1 MSISND
7 KKSRGNGIIISIL
20 IVILICCIGFF
31 VYHKWSVRQKELEF
45 EKMREQETITTEQPA
60 TEIVA
65 EVEQE
70 TETEEVDTT
79 VYCDPVYDFDE
90 LHAQN
95 KDIYAWIEIPG
106 TKVDYPVLQ
115 SETDNYYLNRNV
127 DNSSGYPGCIY
138 TNACNQKD
146 FSDYITVLYGHNM
159 KNKTMFGSLHSFED
173 KDFFDENDKIYVYT
187 EDRRLTYEIKEAVK
201 YTNAYIQVEYELDSA
216 TDRDLFLKDL
226 SQYLDSSVAHEREDV
241 TVEDEDKLLVLST
254 CVAGQSDHRYLIVG
268 VLKEEAY
275 YRTEE

>member
-1 MSISND
+1 MSASGKKEKD
-7 KKSRGNGIIISIL
+7 KVVIIIIL
-20 IVILICCIGFF
+20 AAILVCSIGFF
-31 VYHKWSVRQKELEF
+31 IYHKWSVRQKELEF
-45 EKMREQETITTEQPA
+45 EKMREQETIAAEQPA
-60 TEIVA
+60 TEVA
-65 EVEQE
+65 AEEE
-70 TETEEVDTT
+70 TETEEVDDT

-95 KDIYAWIEIPG
+95 EDIYAWIEIPG

-127 DNSSGYPGCIY
+127 DNSTGYPGCIY

-173 KDFFDENDKIYVYT
+173 EDFFNENDKIYVYT

-201 YTNAYIQVEYELDSA
+201 YTNAYIQVEYALDKLE
-216 TDRDLFLKDL
+216 DRDLFLEDL
-226 SQYLDSSVAHEREDV
+226 SQYLDSSVAHEREDI
-241 TVEDEDKLLVLST
+241 TINDESKLIVLST

-268 VLKEEAY
+268 VLEEEAFY
-275 YRTEE
+275 KQAEE

>member
-1 MSISND
+1 MSASGKKEKD
-7 KKSRGNGIIISIL
+7 KVVIIIIL
-20 IVILICCIGFF
+20 AAILVCSIGFF
-31 VYHKWSVRQKELEF
+31 IYHKWSVRQKELEF
-45 EKMREQETITTEQPA
+45 EKMREQETIAAEQPA
-60 TEIVA
+60 TEVA
-65 EVEQE
+65 AEEE
-70 TETEEVDTT
+70 TETEEVDDT

-95 KDIYAWIEIPG
+95 EDIYAWIEIPG

-127 DNSSGYPGCIY
+127 DNSTGYPGCIY

-173 KDFFDENDKIYVYT
+173 EDFFNENDKIYVYT

-201 YTNAYIQVEYELDSA
+201 YTNAYIQVEYALDKLE
-216 TDRDLFLKDL
+216 DRDLFLEDL
-226 SQYLDSSVAHEREDV
+226 SQYLDSSVAHEREDI
-241 TVEDEDKLLVLST
+241 TIDDESKLIVLST

-268 VLKEEAY
+268 VLEEEAFY
-275 YRTEE
+275 KQAEE

>member
-1 MSISND
+1 MSASGKKEKD
-7 KKSRGNGIIISIL
+7 KVVIIIIL
-20 IVILICCIGFF
+20 AAILVCSIGFF

-45 EKMREQETITTEQPA
+45 EKMREQEKIAAEQPA
-60 TEIVA
+60 TEVA
-65 EVEQE
+65 AEEE
-70 TETEEVDTT
+70 TETEEVDDT

-95 KDIYAWIEIPG
+95 EDIYAWIEIPG

-127 DNSSGYPGCIY
+127 DNSTGYPGCIY

-173 KDFFDENDKIYVYT
+173 EDFFNENDKIYVYT

-201 YTNAYIQVEYELDSA
+201 YTNAYIQVEYALDKLE
-216 TDRDLFLKDL
+216 DRDLFLEDL
-226 SQYLDSSVAHEREDV
+226 SQYLDSSVAHEREDI
-241 TVEDEDKLLVLST
+241 TIDDESKLIVLST

-268 VLKEEAY
+268 VLEEEAFY
-275 YRTEE
+275 KQAEE

>member
-1 MSISND
+1 MSASGKKEKD
-7 KKSRGNGIIISIL
+7 KVVIIIIL
-20 IVILICCIGFF
+20 VAILVCSIGFF
-31 VYHKWSVRQKELEF
+31 IYHKWSVRQKELEF
-45 EKMREQETITTEQPA
+45 EKMREQETIAAEQPA
-60 TEIVA
+60 TEVA
-65 EVEQE
+65 AEEE
-70 TETEEVDTT
+70 TETEEVDDT

-95 KDIYAWIEIPG
+95 EDIYAWIEIPG

-127 DNSSGYPGCIY
+127 DNSTGYPGCIY

-173 KDFFDENDKIYVYT
+173 EDFFNENDKIYVYT

-201 YTNAYIQVEYELDSA
+201 YTNAYIQVEYALDKLE
-216 TDRDLFLKDL
+216 DRDLFLEDL
-226 SQYLDSSVAHEREDV
+226 SQYLDSSVAHEREDI
-241 TVEDEDKLLVLST
+241 TIDDESKLIVLST

-268 VLKEEAY
+268 VLEEEAFY
-275 YRTEE
+275 KQAEE

>member
-1 MSISND
+1 MSASNKKD
-7 KKSRGNGIIISIL
+7 KDKVVIIIIL
-20 IVILICCIGFF
+20 AAILVCSIGFF
-31 VYHKWSVRQKELEF
+31 IYHKWSARQKELEF
-45 EKMREQETITTEQPA
+45 EKMREQETIAAEQPA
-60 TEIVA
+60 TEAVA
-65 EVEQE
+65 EEE
-70 TETEEVDTT
+70 TETEEDTT
-79 VYCDPVYDFDE
+79 IYCDPVYDFDE

-95 KDIYAWIEIPG
+95 EDIYAWIEIPG

-127 DNSSGYPGCIY
+127 DNSTGYPGCIY

-173 KDFFDENDKIYVYT
+173 EDFFNENDKIYVYT

-201 YTNAYIQVEYELDSA
+201 YTNAYIQVEYALD
-216 TDRDLFLKDL
+216 TLEDRDLFLEDL
-226 SQYLDSSVAHEREDV
+226 SQYLDSSMAHEREDV
-241 TVEDEDKLLVLST
+241 TIDDDSKLIVLST

-268 VLKEEAY
+268 VLEEEAFY
-275 YRTEE
+275 KQAEE

>member
-1 MSISND
+1 MSTSNKKEKD
-7 KKSRGNGIIISIL
+7 KIVVIIILAAIL
-20 IVILICCIGFF
+20 VCSIGFF
-31 VYHKWSVRQKELEF
+31 IYHKWSVRQKELEF
-45 EKMREQETITTEQPA
+45 EKMREQETIATEQPA
-60 TEIVA
+60 TEAVA
-65 EVEQE
+65 EEE
-70 TETEEVDTT
+70 TETEEVDDT

-95 KDIYAWIEIPG
+95 EDIYAWIEIPG

-127 DNSSGYPGCIY
+127 DNSTGYPGCIY

-173 KDFFDENDKIYVYT
+173 EDFFNENDKIYVYI

-201 YTNAYIQVEYELDSA
+201 YTNAYIQVEYALD
-216 TDRDLFLKDL
+216 TLEDRDLFLEDL

-241 TVEDEDKLLVLST
+241 TIDDDSKLIVLST

-268 VLKEEAY
+268 VLEEEAFY
-275 YRTEE
+275 KQAEE